1 MRTALAPVVALLAL
15 LAFAAPASAAC
26 PEQDVSR
33 PFLPWLDV
41 AWYEPAPDG
50 GLEAGA
56 DAWTLT
62 GGAAIADGGQPYGG
76 GAHSLALPAGAT
88 ATTAPVCIT
97 LAHPTIR
104 FFTRG
109 TGSLAVPVHRAA
121 GLELP
126 IGVVLG
132 GGAWAPSLPLLVVVQ
147 PARQRDV
154 RFRFA
159 SAPAR
164 VRIDDVYVD
173 PYSKG

>member
-33 PFLPWLDV
+33 AFLPWLDL

-56 DAWTLT
+56 GAWTLT
-62 GGAAIADGGQPYGG
+62 GGAAIADGGRPNGG
-76 GAHSLALPAGAT
+76 GALSLALPAGAT
-88 ATTAPVCIT
+88 ATTAPACIT

-109 TGSLAVPVHRAA
+109 SGPLTVSVLVDGA
-121 GLELP
+121 ELP
-126 IGVVLG
+126 IGVALG
-132 GGAWAPSLPLLVVVQ
+132 GGAWAPSLPLPVVVNLLGAQ
-147 PARQRDV
+147 
-154 RFRFA
+154 
-159 SAPAR
+159 
-164 VRIDDVYVD
+164 
-173 PYSKG
+173 